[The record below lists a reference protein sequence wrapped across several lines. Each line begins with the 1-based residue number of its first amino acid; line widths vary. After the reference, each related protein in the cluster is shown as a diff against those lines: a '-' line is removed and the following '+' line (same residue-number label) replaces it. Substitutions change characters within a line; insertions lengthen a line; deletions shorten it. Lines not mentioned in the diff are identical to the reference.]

1 MPFAN
6 IHYPSGFLFKLG
18 EKIGSYLFKIK
29 MGANTYFDNKVAWI
43 TGASSGIG
51 EALAY
56 EMSAAGA
63 RLILSARRMEELER
77 VKQACINPLNVQ
89 LLQVDLADMASLES
103 KVATAVGLFG
113 HIDIMVHNGG
123 ITQRSLVI
131 ETGMDV
137 HRQVMEVDYFSYV
150 KLTRELLPHFVGR
163 KAGHFVVTS
172 SVMGKIGTPMR
183 SAYAA
188 AKHALHGFFDC
199 LRAEVAADNIKVT
212 ILTPGYISTN
222 ISLYALTKNAYG
234 LGKPS
239 ENIENGLPA
248 DRAAK
253 QIMKAIKRGAFEPY
267 IGRFSGE
274 RIVLWLNR
282 LAPDVVTRIAPR
294 LVPK

>member
-1 MPFAN
+1 MD
-6 IHYPSGFLFKLG
+6 K
-18 EKIGSYLFKIK
+18 
-29 MGANTYFDNKVAWI
+29 YFNNKVTWI

-56 EMSAAGA
+56 TLSDAGA
-63 RLILSARRMEELER
+63 RLILSGRRIDELER
-77 VKQACINPLNVQ
+77 VKQACSHPDAVQ
-89 LLQVDLADMASLES
+89 LLLLDLAESASLEG
-103 KVATAVGLFG
+103 KVTAAIACFG

-123 ITQRSLVI
+123 ISQRSLVI
-131 ETGMDV
+131 DTSMQV
-137 HRQVMEVDYFSYV
+137 HRRMMEVDYFGYV
-150 KLTRELLPHFVGR
+150 ELTRALLPHFVER

-199 LRAEVAADNIKVT
+199 LRAEVTADNIKVT
-212 ILTPGYISTN
+212 ILTPGYIRTN
-222 ISLYALTKNAYG
+222 ISLFALTNKAYG

-248 DRAAK
+248 DKAAR
-253 QIMKAIKRGAFEPY
+253 QILKAVKRGSFESY
-267 IGRFSGE
+267 IGKFAGEKIAIWLMRF
-274 RIVLWLNR
+274 
-282 LAPDVVTRIAPR
+282 APGMFTRIAPK

>member
-1 MPFAN
+1 MD
-6 IHYPSGFLFKLG
+6 
-18 EKIGSYLFKIK
+18 SYF
-29 MGANTYFDNKVAWI
+29 NNKVAWI

-56 EMSAAGA
+56 ALCDAGA
-63 RLILSARRMEELER
+63 RLIISGRRLDELER
-77 VKQACINPLNVQ
+77 VKQTCSHSDAVRILQ
-89 LLQVDLADMASLES
+89 LDLADAASLGE
-103 KVATAVGLFG
+103 KAAAAIACFG

-123 ITQRSLVI
+123 ISQRSLVI
-131 ETGMDV
+131 ETGMEV
-137 HRQVMEVDYFSYV
+137 HRRMMEVDYFSYV
-150 KLTRELLPHFVGR
+150 ELTRALLPHFVER

-212 ILTPGYISTN
+212 ILTPGYIRTN
-222 ISLYALTKNAYG
+222 ISLFALTNKAYG

-248 DRAAK
+248 DKAAK
-253 QIMKAIKRGAFEPY
+253 QILKAIKRGAFEPY
-267 IGRFSGE
+267 IGKFAGE
-274 RIVLWLNR
+274 RIAIWVMRFLPGVY
-282 LAPDVVTRIAPR
+282 ARIAPK